1 MKIVV
6 FGAAGDVG
14 RRAAGEAMARG
25 HDVTGVVREAAQAS
39 RLPAGVRLAV
49 ADVADSASVAGV
61 MVGHDAAIGAIRPPD
76 GREGELAGLT
86 RSMLDGAAL
95 TKVRLLVAGGAS
107 SLKLPGAAETA
118 LLESGWISEAFMPI
132 ARASFAQWEM
142 CRAETRA
149 DWTYLCPPSMLV
161 PGARTGV
168 FRRGTDTLVVDA
180 DGESAI
186 SFEDFAVA
194 LIDEVEEPAHQRARF
209 TVGY

>member
-49 ADVADSASVAGV
+49 ADAADSASVAGV
-61 MVGHDAAIGAIRPPD
+61 MAGHDAAIGAIRPPD

-95 TKVRLLVAGGAS
+95 ARVRLLVAGGAS
-107 SLKLPGAAETA
+107 SLKLPGAGETT

-194 LIDEVEEPAHQRARF
+194 LIDEVEEPAHRRARF